1 MSVSSAHV
9 PPPHLSGD
17 EAAGSSEPLKPAAT
31 VTGTSWPWDSPFAWA
46 FPPERRKRRRW
57 RIARKRP
64 APGYDTGYAD
74 GRWFAVSLSGGPL
87 LEAATEEELH
97 AVIAAA
103 RRSR

>member
-1 MSVSSAHV
+1 MSVSLTPV
-9 PPPHLSGD
+9 PAPRQSGEPAD
-17 EAAGSSEPLKPAAT
+17 PSEPAKPAAT

-57 RIARKRP
+57 RIALKRQP
-64 APGYDTGYAD
+64 RGYDTGYAD

-97 AVIAAA
+97 ALIAAA
-103 RRSR
+103 RRLR